1 MVWMLIASMALA
13 ACGSDSDSDVD
24 TDGRTDP
31 IVAPDPNPEPEVSMF
46 SYGFKSTAG
55 SDSNEAEYL
64 VTQESIMEGTLSAQ
78 GTGYEQLSWNF
89 FYNVGNTLFVTGYT
103 NFTTQ
108 SYAVNGDNEV
118 SELATFLFDKPLVM
132 FGAIGDET
140 LLATDSPS
148 TGHDTRLLYT
158 VDAATG
164 FATKKVNYTIHDE
177 DTGVPGGGTVG
188 WATALVVRD
197 DKMFVPFH
205 KLNDSGN
212 YATPDADTAYVAV
225 YDYPLEDGAEPLKV
239 ISDTRTSHIGVNG
252 MTTSLI
258 TTDSGDIYSYS
269 NGTVSG
275 GFNPASTKPSGIL
288 KIANGETEFDENYF
302 FDIAE
307 ATDGGTIFWFDYV
320 SGNKA
325 IARILINED
334 ECKAVSPDDDN
345 ACIWAAYGRNFFNQK
360 LVVIDLVE
368 KTVTDVTD
376 VPLHAKRYTSPIN
389 IIDGKI
395 YVSIESADDAYV
407 YQVDVETATAVKG
420 AKIEGK
426 TVKGFFDL
434 YN

>member
-1 MVWMLIASMALA
+1 MNKLSVVSLLSASIMLA
-13 ACGSDSDSDVD
+13 ACGSDSDSPGVP
-24 TDGRTDP
+24 G
-31 IVAPDPNPEPEVSMF
+31 I
-46 SYGFKSTAG
+46 SYGFKSSAG
-55 SDSNEAEYL
+55 SDGNEAEYL

-78 GTGYEQLSWNF
+78 GRGDEQLSWNF
-89 FYNVGNTLFVTGYT
+89 FYNVGDTLFVTGYGDFNT
-103 NFTTQ
+103 R
-108 SYAVNGDNEV
+108 SYAVDSNNDV
-118 SELATFLFDKPLVM
+118 SELSTFLFDKPLVM
-132 FGAIGDET
+132 FGSVGEET
-140 LLATDSPS
+140 FLATDSPS
-148 TGHDTRLLYT
+148 DGHTSRLLYT
-158 VDAATG
+158 VNAETG
-164 FATKKVNYTIHDE
+164 LVSSKTEYSIHDV
-177 DTGVPGGGTVG
+177 DTGVPGEGTMG

-205 KLNDSGN
+205 KLDDLGYYS
-212 YATPDADTAYVAV
+212 TPDADTAYVAV

-288 KIANGETEFDENYF
+288 KIANGETEFDEDYF
-302 FDIAE
+302 FNIEE
-307 ATDGGTIFWFDYV
+307 ATDGGTVFWFDYV
-320 SGNKA
+320 SNNKA

-334 ECKAVSPDDDN
+334 ECNAVIPTEANPAPCS
-345 ACIWAAYGRNFFNQK
+345 WAAYGKSFFNQK
-360 LVVIDLVE
+360 LVVIDLVDQ
-368 KTVTDVTD
+368 TVTDVTD

-395 YVSIESADDAYV
+395 YVSIETADDAYV

>member
-1 MVWMLIASMALA
+1 MNQLGIVSVLSASVLLA
-13 ACGSDSDSDVD
+13 ACGSDSDSSSEGVV
-24 TDGRTDP
+24 G
-31 IVAPDPNPEPEVSMF
+31 A
-46 SYGFKSTAG
+46 SYGFKSSAG

-64 VTQESIMEGTLSAQ
+64 VTQDNIMEGTLSAQ

-108 SYAVNGDNEV
+108 SYAVDDNNEV

-132 FGAIGDET
+132 FGSVGDEA

-148 TGHDTRLLYT
+148 PGHDTRLLYT

-177 DTGVPGGGTVG
+177 DTGVPGQGTMG

-205 KLNDSGN
+205 KLDDLG
-212 YATPDADTAYVAV
+212 YYTTPDADTAYVAV
-225 YDYPLEDGAEPLKV
+225 YDYPLEEGAEPLKV

-252 MTTSLI
+252 MTSSLI
-258 TTDSGDIYSYS
+258 TADSGDIYSFS

-288 KIANGETEFDENYF
+288 KIANGETEFDTDYF
-302 FDIAE
+302 FNIEE

-320 SGNKA
+320 SDNKA
-325 IARILINED
+325 IARILVNED
-334 ECKAVSPDDDN
+334 ECNAVVPTEENPSP
-345 ACIWAAYGRNFFNQK
+345 CSWAAYGRDFYNQK

-368 KTVTDVTD
+368 QTVTDVAD

-395 YVSIESADDAYV
+395 FVSIETADDAYV
-407 YQVDVETATAVKG
+407 YQVDVDTATAVKG

-434 YN
+434 FN